1 MKRILLVFLL
11 IAALINPVLV
21 VAGDDA
27 AKADK
32 PAKAKKRVQK
42 TPVKKLP
49 KTQEDKNTANPK
61 PNKQEWK

>member
-1 MKRILLVFLL
+1 MKKILMVLLL

-21 VAGDDA
+21 VAGDDIP
-27 AKADK
+27 KADK

-42 TPVKKLP
+42 TTVKKQP
-49 KTQEDKNTANPK
+49 KNQENKITTNPM

>member
-1 MKRILLVFLL
+1 MKRIILVFLL

-42 TPVKKLP
+42 TTVKKQP
-49 KTQEDKNTANPK
+49 KNQENKIMANPK